1 MLLSGAEEEAEEAE
15 EAEDA
20 EDAEEAEES
29 DEELEL
35 TEEELEELLS
45 ARTIAGTIRLKTR
58 ARERR
63 RDVRMK
69 QGEKSTHPSTRLAD
83 WSVDHLAPVIISS
96 RNHHY
101 VSF

>member
-1 MLLSGAEEEAEEAE
+1 MEREEETEDAE

-20 EDAEEAEES
+20 EEID
-29 DEELEL
+29 
-35 TEEELEELLS
+35 EELLS
-45 ARTIAGTIRLKTR
+45 AKTIAGTIKLPTR

-63 RDVRMK
+63 RDARMK
-69 QGEKSTHPSTRLAD
+69 QGEKSTNPSTCLAD

-101 VSF
+101 VSFRVGKGWYGMSNI